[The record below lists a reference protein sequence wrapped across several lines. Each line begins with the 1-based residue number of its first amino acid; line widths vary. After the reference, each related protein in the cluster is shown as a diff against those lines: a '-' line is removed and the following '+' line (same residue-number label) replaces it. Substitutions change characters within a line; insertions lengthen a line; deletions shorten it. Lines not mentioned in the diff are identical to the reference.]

1 MVADYDLERRG
12 RGRAGRGGDDYATQR
27 LAVMLPEDL
36 DRSLRHGKCG
46 FAQGK
51 YPDWPERTRNDT
63 PETVRHCWAWCNC
76 RSGNGIQ
83 LG

>member
-12 RGRAGRGGDDYATQR
+12 RGGAGCGGDDYTAQR
-27 LAVMLPEDL
+27 LAVMLMEDL
-36 DRSLRHGKCG
+36 DGGLRHGKCG

-63 PETVRHCWAWCNC
+63 AETVRHCGAWCNC
-76 RSGNGIQ
+76 HSGNGIQ
-83 LG
+83 LD